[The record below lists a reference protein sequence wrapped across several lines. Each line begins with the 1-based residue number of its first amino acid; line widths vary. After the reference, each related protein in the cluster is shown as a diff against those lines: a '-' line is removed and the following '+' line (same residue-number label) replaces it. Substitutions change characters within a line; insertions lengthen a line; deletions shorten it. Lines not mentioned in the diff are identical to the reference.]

1 MNKLNKNGG
10 GMDFNLSAEQKAMQK
25 MCREFAENEIA
36 PRAQE
41 MDRTGEF
48 PYDIIKKMGDLG
60 LMGLPI
66 PKQYGGAGADYL
78 TYAIAIEEISRADAS
93 VGITM
98 SAHISLPCNT
108 LLYFGSDEQKHK
120 WLIPL
125 AQGEMLG
132 AFGLTEPSAGSDA
145 GATQTTVELKD
156 DQWVI
161 NGSKCFITNAGTDIS
176 GLVIITAITGRRE
189 DGKPEISNFIVPRG
203 TKGYS
208 QGPKYDKMGW
218 RASDTREL
226 IFSDCKIPKEN
237 LLGKLGGGFKQ
248 FLQVLDAARIS
259 MAALSVGVAQACLD
273 ASLKYAKERVQFG
286 RPISKFQAISFKL
299 ADMATKIELARLV
312 YYKAAWLRDN
322 KKPYTKEAAMAKLYA
337 SEISVQCANEAV
349 QIHGGYG
356 FMDDFDVSRYY
367 RDVKVNTIGEGTS
380 EVQRIVIA
388 RQLGC

>member
-1 MNKLNKNGG
+1 
-10 GMDFNLSAEQKAMQK
+10 MDFNLSSEQKAMQK
-25 MCREFAENEIA
+25 LCIEFAENEIA
-36 PRAQE
+36 PKAQE

-48 PYDIIKKMGDLG
+48 PYEIIKKMAKLG

-66 PKQYGGAGADYL
+66 PKKYGGVGTDYL
-78 TYAIAIEEISRADAS
+78 TYVIALEEISKADAS

-98 SAHISLPCNT
+98 SAHISLPCST
-108 LLYFGSDEQKHK
+108 LYDFGTEEQKQK
-120 WLIPL
+120 WLVPL
-125 AQGEMLG
+125 AQGKILG

-145 GATQTTVELKD
+145 GATQTTAELIDEK
-156 DQWVI
+156 WVI
-161 NGSKCFITNAGTDIS
+161 NGSKCFITNSGTDIS
-176 GLVIITAITGRRE
+176 GLVIVTAVTGKRE
-189 DGKPEISNFIVPRG
+189 DGRSEISNFIIPRE
-203 TKGYS
+203 TEGYS
-208 QGPKYDKMGW
+208 QGPKYAKMGW
-218 RASDTREL
+218 RAADNREL

-237 LLGKLGGGFKQ
+237 LLGDLGSGFGQ

-273 ASLKYAKERVQFG
+273 ASLKYAKERIQFG

-299 ADMATKIELARLV
+299 SDMATEIELARLM
-312 YYKAAWLRDN
+312 YYKAAWLKDN
-322 KKPYTKEAAMAKLYA
+322 GKPYTKEAAMAKLFA
-337 SEISVQCANEAV
+337 SEISVKCANEAV

-388 RQLGC
+388 CQLGC

>member
-1 MNKLNKNGG
+1 
-10 GMDFNLSAEQKAMQK
+10 MDFNLSLEQKAMQK
-25 MCREFAENEIA
+25 LCREFAENEIA
-36 PRAQE
+36 PKAQE

-48 PYDIIKKMGDLG
+48 PYEIIKKMAKLG

-66 PKQYGGAGADYL
+66 PKKYGGVGTDYL
-78 TYAIAIEEISRADAS
+78 TYVIALEEISKADAS

-98 SAHISLPCNT
+98 SAHISLPCST
-108 LLYFGSDEQKHK
+108 LYDFGTEEQKQK
-120 WLIPL
+120 WLVPL
-125 AQGEMLG
+125 AQGKILG

-145 GATQTTVELKD
+145 GATQTTAELIDEK
-156 DQWVI
+156 WVI
-161 NGSKCFITNAGTDIS
+161 NGSKCFITNSGTDIS
-176 GLVIITAITGRRE
+176 GLVIVTAVTGKRE
-189 DGKPEISNFIVPRG
+189 DGRSEISNFIISRE
-203 TKGYS
+203 TEGYS
-208 QGPKYDKMGW
+208 QGPKYAKMGW
-218 RASDTREL
+218 RAADTREL

-237 LLGKLGGGFKQ
+237 LLGDLGSGFRQ

-273 ASLKYAKERVQFG
+273 ASLKYAKERIQFG

-299 ADMATKIELARLV
+299 ADMATEIELARLM
-312 YYKAAWLRDN
+312 YYKAAWLKDN
-322 KKPYTKEAAMAKLYA
+322 GRPYTKEATMAKLFA
-337 SEISVQCANEAV
+337 SEISVKCANEAV

>member
-299 ADMATKIELARLV
+299 ADMATKIELARLM

-322 KKPYTKEAAMAKLYA
+322 KKPYAKEAAMAKLYA

>member
-1 MNKLNKNGG
+1 
-10 GMDFNLSAEQKAMQK
+10 MDFNLSSEQKAMQK
-25 MCREFAENEIA
+25 LCREFAENEIA
-36 PRAQE
+36 PKAQE

-48 PYDIIKKMGDLG
+48 PYKIIKKIAELG

-66 PKQYGGAGADYL
+66 PKKYGGVGTDYL
-78 TYAIAIEEISRADAS
+78 TYVIALEEISKADAS

-98 SAHISLPCNT
+98 SAHISLPCST
-108 LLYFGSDEQKHK
+108 LYDFGTEEQKQK

-125 AQGEMLG
+125 AQGKILG

-145 GATQTTVELKD
+145 GATQTTAELID

-176 GLVIITAITGRRE
+176 GLVIVTAVTGKRE
-189 DGKPEISNFIVPRG
+189 DGRSEISNFIIPRE
-203 TKGYS
+203 TEGYS
-208 QGPKYDKMGW
+208 QGPKYAKMGW

-237 LLGKLGGGFKQ
+237 LLGDLGSGFRQ

-273 ASLKYAKERVQFG
+273 ASLKYAKERIQFG

-299 ADMATKIELARLV
+299 ADMATEIELARLM
-312 YYKAAWLRDN
+312 YYKAAWLKDN
-322 KKPYTKEAAMAKLYA
+322 GKPYTKEATMAKLFA
-337 SEISVQCANEAV
+337 SEISVKCANEAV

>member
-1 MNKLNKNGG
+1 
-10 GMDFNLSAEQKAMQK
+10 MDFNLSAEQKAMQK

-156 DQWVI
+156 DKWVI

-226 IFSDCKIPKEN
+226 IFLDCKIPKEN

>member
-1 MNKLNKNGG
+1 
-10 GMDFNLSAEQKAMQK
+10 MDFNLSSEQKAMQK
-25 MCREFAENEIA
+25 LCIEFAENEIV
-36 PRAQE
+36 PKAQE

-48 PYDIIKKMGDLG
+48 PYEIIKKMAKLG

-66 PKQYGGAGADYL
+66 PKKYGGVGTDYL
-78 TYAIAIEEISRADAS
+78 TYVIALEEISKADAS

-98 SAHISLPCNT
+98 SAHISLPCST
-108 LLYFGSDEQKHK
+108 LYDFGTEEQKQK
-120 WLIPL
+120 WLVPL
-125 AQGEMLG
+125 AQGKILG

-145 GATQTTVELKD
+145 GATQTTAELIDEK
-156 DQWVI
+156 WVI
-161 NGSKCFITNAGTDIS
+161 NGSKCFITNSGTDIS
-176 GLVIITAITGRRE
+176 GLVIVTAVTGKRE
-189 DGKPEISNFIVPRG
+189 DGRSEISNFIIPRE
-203 TKGYS
+203 TEGYS
-208 QGPKYDKMGW
+208 QGPKYAKMGW

-237 LLGKLGGGFKQ
+237 LLGDLGSGFRQ

-273 ASLKYAKERVQFG
+273 ASLKYAKERIQFG

-299 ADMATKIELARLV
+299 ADMATEIELARLM
-312 YYKAAWLRDN
+312 YYKAAWLKDN
-322 KKPYTKEAAMAKLYA
+322 RRSYTKEATMAKLFA
-337 SEISVQCANEAV
+337 SEISVKCANEAV

-380 EVQRIVIA
+380 EIQRIVIA

>member
-98 SAHISLPCNT
+98 SAHISLPCNA
-108 LLYFGSDEQKHK
+108 LLYFGSDEQKQK

-237 LLGKLGGGFKQ
+237 LLGELGGGFKQ

-273 ASLKYAKERVQFG
+273 TSLKYAKERVQFG

-322 KKPYTKEAAMAKLYA
+322 KKPYAKEAAMAKLYA

>member
-1 MNKLNKNGG
+1 
-10 GMDFNLSAEQKAMQK
+10 MDFNLSSEQKAMQK
-25 MCREFAENEIA
+25 LCREFAENEIA
-36 PRAQE
+36 PKAQE

-48 PYDIIKKMGDLG
+48 PYEIIKKMAELG

-66 PKQYGGAGADYL
+66 PKKYGGVGTDYL
-78 TYAIAIEEISRADAS
+78 TYVIALEEISKADAS

-98 SAHISLPCNT
+98 SAHISLPCST
-108 LLYFGSDEQKHK
+108 LYDFGTEEQKQK
-120 WLIPL
+120 WLVPL
-125 AQGEMLG
+125 AQGKILG

-145 GATQTTVELKD
+145 GATQTTAELIDEK
-156 DQWVI
+156 WVI

-176 GLVIITAITGRRE
+176 GLVIVTAVTGKRE
-189 DGKPEISNFIVPRG
+189 DGRSEISNFIIPRE
-203 TKGYS
+203 TEGYS
-208 QGPKYDKMGW
+208 QGPKYAKMGW

-237 LLGKLGGGFKQ
+237 LLGDLGSGFRQ

-273 ASLKYAKERVQFG
+273 TSLKYAKERIQFG

-299 ADMATKIELARLV
+299 ADMATEIELARLM
-312 YYKAAWLRDN
+312 YYKAAWLKDN
-322 KKPYTKEAAMAKLYA
+322 GKPYTKEATMAKLFA
-337 SEISVQCANEAV
+337 SEISVKCANEAV

>member
-1 MNKLNKNGG
+1 
-10 GMDFNLSAEQKAMQK
+10 MDFNLSSEQKAMQK
-25 MCREFAENEIA
+25 LCREFAENEIA
-36 PRAQE
+36 PKAQE

-48 PYDIIKKMGDLG
+48 PYEIIKKMAELG

-66 PKQYGGAGADYL
+66 PKKYGGVGTDYL
-78 TYAIAIEEISRADAS
+78 TYVIALEEISKADAS

-98 SAHISLPCNT
+98 SAHISLPCST
-108 LLYFGSDEQKHK
+108 LYDFGTEEQKQK
-120 WLIPL
+120 WLVPL
-125 AQGEMLG
+125 AQGKILG

-145 GATQTTVELKD
+145 GATQTTAELID

-176 GLVIITAITGRRE
+176 GLVIVTAVTGKRE
-189 DGKPEISNFIVPRG
+189 DGRSEISNFIIPRE
-203 TKGYS
+203 TEGYS
-208 QGPKYDKMGW
+208 QGPKYAKMGW

-237 LLGKLGGGFKQ
+237 LLGDLGSGFRQ

-273 ASLKYAKERVQFG
+273 ASLKYAKERIQFG

-299 ADMATKIELARLV
+299 ADMATEIELARLM
-312 YYKAAWLRDN
+312 YYKAAWLKDN
-322 KKPYTKEAAMAKLYA
+322 GKPYTKEATMAKLFA
-337 SEISVQCANEAV
+337 SEISVKCANEAV

>member
-1 MNKLNKNGG
+1 
-10 GMDFNLSAEQKAMQK
+10 MDFNLSSEQEAMQK
-25 MCREFAENEIA
+25 LCIEFAENEIA
-36 PRAQE
+36 PKAQE

-48 PYDIIKKMGDLG
+48 PYEIIKKMAKLG

-66 PKQYGGAGADYL
+66 PKKYGGVGTDYL
-78 TYAIAIEEISRADAS
+78 TYVIALEEISKADAS

-98 SAHISLPCNT
+98 SAHISLPCST
-108 LLYFGSDEQKHK
+108 LYDFGTEEQKQK
-120 WLIPL
+120 WLVPL
-125 AQGEMLG
+125 AQGKILG

-145 GATQTTVELKD
+145 GATQTTAELIDEK
-156 DQWVI
+156 WVI
-161 NGSKCFITNAGTDIS
+161 NGSKCFITNSGTDIS
-176 GLVIITAITGRRE
+176 GLVIVTAVTGKRE
-189 DGKPEISNFIVPRG
+189 DGRSEISNFIIPRE
-203 TKGYS
+203 TEGYS
-208 QGPKYDKMGW
+208 QGPKYAKMGW
-218 RASDTREL
+218 RAADTREL

-237 LLGKLGGGFKQ
+237 LLGDLGSGFRQ

-273 ASLKYAKERVQFG
+273 ASLKYAKERIQFG

-299 ADMATKIELARLV
+299 ADMATEIELARLM
-312 YYKAAWLRDN
+312 YYKAAWLKDN
-322 KKPYTKEAAMAKLYA
+322 GKPYTKEATMAKLFA
-337 SEISVQCANEAV
+337 SEISVKCANEAV

>member
-1 MNKLNKNGG
+1 
-10 GMDFNLSAEQKAMQK
+10 MDFNLSSEQKAMQK
-25 MCREFAENEIA
+25 LCIEFAENEIA
-36 PRAQE
+36 PKAQE

-48 PYDIIKKMGDLG
+48 PYEIIKKMAKLG

-66 PKQYGGAGADYL
+66 PKKYGGVGTDYL
-78 TYAIAIEEISRADAS
+78 TYVIALEEISKADAS

-98 SAHISLPCNT
+98 SAHISLPCST
-108 LLYFGSDEQKHK
+108 LYDFGTEEQKQK
-120 WLIPL
+120 WLVPL
-125 AQGEMLG
+125 AQGKILG

-145 GATQTTVELKD
+145 GATQTTAELIDEK
-156 DQWVI
+156 WVI
-161 NGSKCFITNAGTDIS
+161 NGSKCFITNSGTDIS
-176 GLVIITAITGRRE
+176 GLVIVTAVTGKRE
-189 DGKPEISNFIVPRG
+189 DGRSEISNFIIPRE
-203 TKGYS
+203 TEGYS
-208 QGPKYDKMGW
+208 QGPKYAKMGW

-237 LLGKLGGGFKQ
+237 LLGDLGSGFRQ

-273 ASLKYAKERVQFG
+273 ASLKYAKERIQFG

-299 ADMATKIELARLV
+299 ADMATEIELARLM
-312 YYKAAWLRDN
+312 YYKAAWLKDN
-322 KKPYTKEAAMAKLYA
+322 GKPYTKEATMAKLFA
-337 SEISVQCANEAV
+337 SEISVKCANEAV

-380 EVQRIVIA
+380 EIQRIVIA

>member
-1 MNKLNKNGG
+1 
-10 GMDFNLSAEQKAMQK
+10 MDFNLSSEQKAMQK
-25 MCREFAENEIA
+25 LCIEFAENEIA
-36 PRAQE
+36 PKAQE

-48 PYDIIKKMGDLG
+48 PYEIIKKMAKLG

-66 PKQYGGAGADYL
+66 PKKYGGVGTDYL
-78 TYAIAIEEISRADAS
+78 TYVIALEEISKADAS

-98 SAHISLPCNT
+98 SAHISLPCST
-108 LLYFGSDEQKHK
+108 LYDFGTEEQKQK
-120 WLIPL
+120 WLVPL
-125 AQGEMLG
+125 AQGKILG

-145 GATQTTVELKD
+145 GATQTTAELIDEK
-156 DQWVI
+156 WVI
-161 NGSKCFITNAGTDIS
+161 NGSKCFITNSGTDIS
-176 GLVIITAITGRRE
+176 GLVIVTAVTGKRE
-189 DGKPEISNFIVPRG
+189 DGRSEISNFIIPRE
-203 TKGYS
+203 TEGYS
-208 QGPKYDKMGW
+208 QGPKYAKMGW
-218 RASDTREL
+218 RAADTREL

-237 LLGKLGGGFKQ
+237 LLGDLGSGFRQ

-273 ASLKYAKERVQFG
+273 ASLKYAKERIQFG

-299 ADMATKIELARLV
+299 ADMATEIELARLM
-312 YYKAAWLRDN
+312 YYKAAWLKDN
-322 KKPYTKEAAMAKLYA
+322 GKPYTKEATMAKLFA
-337 SEISVQCANEAV
+337 SEISVKCANEAV

-380 EVQRIVIA
+380 EIQRIVIA

>member
-98 SAHISLPCNT
+98 SAHISLPCNA
-108 LLYFGSDEQKHK
+108 LLYFGSDEQKQK

-237 LLGKLGGGFKQ
+237 LLGELGGGFKQ

-322 KKPYTKEAAMAKLYA
+322 KKPYAKEAAMAKLYA

>member
-1 MNKLNKNGG
+1 
-10 GMDFNLSAEQKAMQK
+10 MDFNLSSEQKAMQK
-25 MCREFAENEIA
+25 LCREFAENEIA
-36 PRAQE
+36 PKAQE

-48 PYDIIKKMGDLG
+48 PYEIIKKMAELG

-66 PKQYGGAGADYL
+66 PKKYGGVGTDYL
-78 TYAIAIEEISRADAS
+78 TYVIALEEISKADAS

-98 SAHISLPCNT
+98 SAHISLPCST
-108 LLYFGSDEQKHK
+108 LYDFGTEEQKQK

-125 AQGEMLG
+125 AQGKILG

-145 GATQTTVELKD
+145 GATQTTAELIDEK
-156 DQWVI
+156 WVI
-161 NGSKCFITNAGTDIS
+161 NGSKCFITNSGTDIS
-176 GLVIITAITGRRE
+176 GLVIVTAVTGKRE
-189 DGKPEISNFIVPRG
+189 DGRSEISNFIIPRE
-203 TKGYS
+203 TEGYS
-208 QGPKYDKMGW
+208 QGPKYAKMGW

-237 LLGKLGGGFKQ
+237 LLGDLGSGFRQ

-273 ASLKYAKERVQFG
+273 ASLKYAKERIQFG

-299 ADMATKIELARLV
+299 ADMATEIELARLM
-312 YYKAAWLRDN
+312 YYKAAWLKDN
-322 KKPYTKEAAMAKLYA
+322 GKPYTKEATMAKLFA
-337 SEISVQCANEAV
+337 SEISVKCANEAV

>member
-98 SAHISLPCNT
+98 SAHISLPCNA
-108 LLYFGSDEQKHK
+108 LLYFGSNEQKQK

-156 DQWVI
+156 DRWVI
-161 NGSKCFITNAGTDIS
+161 NGAKCFITNAGTDIS

-189 DGKPEISNFIVPRG
+189 DGKPEISNFIIPRG

-208 QGPKYDKMGW
+208 QGPKYEKMGW

-237 LLGKLGGGFKQ
+237 LLGELGGGFKQ

-322 KKPYTKEAAMAKLYA
+322 KKPYAKEAAMAKLYA

>member
-10 GMDFNLSAEQKAMQK
+10 GMDFNLSPEQKAMQK

-78 TYAIAIEEISRADAS
+78 TYAIALEEISRADAS

-98 SAHISLPCNT
+98 SAHISLPCNA
-108 LLYFGSDEQKHK
+108 LLYFGSDEQKQK

-237 LLGKLGGGFKQ
+237 LLGELGGGFKQ

-299 ADMATKIELARLV
+299 ADMATKIELARLM

-322 KKPYTKEAAMAKLYA
+322 KKPYAKEAAMAKLYA

>member
-1 MNKLNKNGG
+1 
-10 GMDFNLSAEQKAMQK
+10 MDFNLSSEQKAMQK
-25 MCREFAENEIA
+25 LCREFAENEIA
-36 PRAQE
+36 PKAQE

-48 PYDIIKKMGDLG
+48 PYEIIKKMAKLG

-66 PKQYGGAGADYL
+66 PKKYGGVGTDYL
-78 TYAIAIEEISRADAS
+78 TYVIALEEISKADAS

-98 SAHISLPCNT
+98 SAHISLPCST
-108 LLYFGSDEQKHK
+108 LYDFGTEEQKQK
-120 WLIPL
+120 WLVPL
-125 AQGEMLG
+125 AQGKILG

-145 GATQTTVELKD
+145 GATQTTAELIDEK
-156 DQWVI
+156 WLI
-161 NGSKCFITNAGTDIS
+161 NGSKCFITNSGTDIS
-176 GLVIITAITGRRE
+176 GLVIVTAVTGKRE
-189 DGKPEISNFIVPRG
+189 DGRSEISNFIIPRE
-203 TKGYS
+203 TEGYS
-208 QGPKYDKMGW
+208 QGPKYAKMGW

-237 LLGKLGGGFKQ
+237 LLGDLGSGFRQ

-273 ASLKYAKERVQFG
+273 ASLKYAKERIQFG

-299 ADMATKIELARLV
+299 ADMATEIEHARLM
-312 YYKAAWLRDN
+312 YYKASWLKDN
-322 KKPYTKEAAMAKLYA
+322 GKPYTKEATMAKLFA
-337 SEISVQCANEAV
+337 SEISVKCANEAV

>member
-1 MNKLNKNGG
+1 
-10 GMDFNLSAEQKAMQK
+10 MDFNLSSEQKAMQK
-25 MCREFAENEIA
+25 LCIEFAENEIA
-36 PRAQE
+36 PKAQE

-48 PYDIIKKMGDLG
+48 PYEIIKKMAKLG

-66 PKQYGGAGADYL
+66 PKKYGGVGTDYL
-78 TYAIAIEEISRADAS
+78 TYVIALEEISKADAS

-98 SAHISLPCNT
+98 SAHISLPCSA
-108 LLYFGSDEQKHK
+108 LYDFGTEEQKQK
-120 WLIPL
+120 WLVPL
-125 AQGEMLG
+125 AQGKILG

-145 GATQTTVELKD
+145 GATQTTAELIDEK
-156 DQWVI
+156 WVI
-161 NGSKCFITNAGTDIS
+161 NGSKCFITNSGTDIS
-176 GLVIITAITGRRE
+176 GLVIVTAVTGKRE
-189 DGKPEISNFIVPRG
+189 DGRSEISNFIIPRE
-203 TKGYS
+203 TEGYS
-208 QGPKYDKMGW
+208 QGPKYAKMGW
-218 RASDTREL
+218 RAADTREL

-237 LLGKLGGGFKQ
+237 LLGDLGSGFRQ

-273 ASLKYAKERVQFG
+273 ASLKYAKERIQFG

-299 ADMATKIELARLV
+299 ADMATEIELARLM
-312 YYKAAWLRDN
+312 YYKAAWLKDN
-322 KKPYTKEAAMAKLYA
+322 GKPYTKEATMAKLFA
-337 SEISVQCANEAV
+337 SEISVKCANEAV

-380 EVQRIVIA
+380 EIQRIVIA

>member
-1 MNKLNKNGG
+1 
-10 GMDFNLSAEQKAMQK
+10 MDFNLSSEQKAMQK
-25 MCREFAENEIA
+25 LCREFAENEIA
-36 PRAQE
+36 PKAQE

-48 PYDIIKKMGDLG
+48 PYEIIKKMAELG

-66 PKQYGGAGADYL
+66 PKKYGGVGTDYL
-78 TYAIAIEEISRADAS
+78 TYVIALEEISKADAS

-98 SAHISLPCNT
+98 SAHISLPCST
-108 LLYFGSDEQKHK
+108 LHYFGTEEQKQK
-120 WLIPL
+120 WLMPL
-125 AQGEMLG
+125 AQGKILG

-145 GATQTTVELKD
+145 GATQTTAELIDEK
-156 DQWVI
+156 WVI

-176 GLVIITAITGRRE
+176 GLVIVTAVTGKRE
-189 DGKPEISNFIVPRG
+189 DSRSEISNFIIPRE

-208 QGPKYDKMGW
+208 QGPKYAKMGW

-237 LLGKLGGGFKQ
+237 LLGDLGSGFRQ

-273 ASLKYAKERVQFG
+273 ASLKYAKERIQFG

-299 ADMATKIELARLV
+299 ADMATEIEHARLM
-312 YYKAAWLRDN
+312 YYKAAWLKDGG
-322 KKPYTKEAAMAKLYA
+322 KPYTKEAAMAKLFA
-337 SEISVQCANEAV
+337 SEISVKCANEAV

-380 EVQRIVIA
+380 EIQRIVIA
-388 RQLGC
+388 RQLDC

>member
-66 PKQYGGAGADYL
+66 PKQYGGAGSDYL

-98 SAHISLPCNT
+98 SAHISLPCNA
-108 LLYFGSDEQKHK
+108 LLYFGSDEQKQK

-145 GATQTTVELKD
+145 GAAQTTVELKD
-156 DQWVI
+156 DQWII

-176 GLVIITAITGRRE
+176 GPVIITAITGRRE
-189 DGKPEISNFIVPRG
+189 NGKPEISNFIVPRG

-237 LLGKLGGGFKQ
+237 LLGELGGGFKQ

-299 ADMATKIELARLV
+299 ADMATKIELARLM

-322 KKPYTKEAAMAKLYA
+322 KKPYAKEAAMAKLYA

>member
-1 MNKLNKNGG
+1 
-10 GMDFNLSAEQKAMQK
+10 MDFNLSSEQKAMQK
-25 MCREFAENEIA
+25 LCREFAENEIA
-36 PRAQE
+36 PKAQE

-48 PYDIIKKMGDLG
+48 PYEIIKKMAKLG

-66 PKQYGGAGADYL
+66 PKKYGGVGTDYL
-78 TYAIAIEEISRADAS
+78 TYVIALEEISKADAS

-98 SAHISLPCNT
+98 SAHISLPCST
-108 LLYFGSDEQKHK
+108 LYDFGTDEQKQK
-120 WLIPL
+120 WLVPL
-125 AQGEMLG
+125 AQGKILG

-145 GATQTTVELKD
+145 GATQTTAELIDEK
-156 DQWVI
+156 WVI
-161 NGSKCFITNAGTDIS
+161 NGSKCFITNSGTDIS
-176 GLVIITAITGRRE
+176 GLVIVTAVTGKRE
-189 DGKPEISNFIVPRG
+189 DGRSEISNFIIPRE
-203 TKGYS
+203 TEGYS
-208 QGPKYDKMGW
+208 QGPKYAKMGW
-218 RASDTREL
+218 RAADTREL

-237 LLGKLGGGFKQ
+237 LLGDLGSGFRQ

-273 ASLKYAKERVQFG
+273 ASLKYAKERIQFG

-299 ADMATKIELARLV
+299 ADMATEIELARLM
-312 YYKAAWLRDN
+312 YYKAAWLKDN
-322 KKPYTKEAAMAKLYA
+322 GKPYTKEATMAKLFA
-337 SEISVQCANEAV
+337 SEISVKCANEAV

-380 EVQRIVIA
+380 EIQRIVIA

>member
-1 MNKLNKNGG
+1 
-10 GMDFNLSAEQKAMQK
+10 MDFNLSAEQKAMQK

-98 SAHISLPCNT
+98 SAHISLPCNA
-108 LLYFGSDEQKHK
+108 LLYFGSDEQKQK

-176 GLVIITAITGRRE
+176 GLVIITAVTGRRE

-237 LLGKLGGGFKQ
+237 LLGELGGGFKQ

-299 ADMATKIELARLV
+299 ADMATEIELARLM

-322 KKPYTKEAAMAKLYA
+322 KKPYVKEAAMAKLYA

-356 FMDDFDVSRYY
+356 FMDDFNVSRYY

>member
-66 PKQYGGAGADYL
+66 PKQYGGAGSDYL
-78 TYAIAIEEISRADAS
+78 TYAIALEEISKADAS

-98 SAHISLPCNT
+98 SAHISLPCNA
-108 LLYFGSDEQKHK
+108 LLHFGTDEQKQK

-125 AQGEMLG
+125 AKGEMLG

-145 GATQTTVELKD
+145 GATQTTAELID
-156 DQWVI
+156 AQWII

-176 GLVIITAITGRRE
+176 GLVIVTAVTGKRE
-189 DGKPEISNFIVPRG
+189 DGRSEISNIIVPRG

-208 QGPKYDKMGW
+208 QGPKYEKMGW
-218 RASDTREL
+218 RAADTREL

-237 LLGKLGGGFKQ
+237 LLGEQGAGFKQ

-299 ADMATKIELARLV
+299 ADMATKIELARLM

-322 KKPYTKEAAMAKLYA
+322 KKPYAKEAAMAKLYA